1 MGRDRVADMCLCF
14 GFVERPGLAL
24 GFAPDHTYPHFM
36 HVLSPKSLRVR
47 HFGHVWNSIAAA
59 CSCPCASDPGRV
71 CPSSNSPES
80 WSGLNL
86 RNSAFVTS
94 RAPR

>member
-1 MGRDRVADMCLCF
+1 MSSVSSSLEYTTGTSAATAATSVPTFCKVTRLVT
-14 GFVERPGLAL
+14 AL

-59 CSCPCASDPGRV
+59 CSCPCASCRGGCR
-71 CPSSNSPES
+71 
-80 WSGLNL
+80 
-86 RNSAFVTS
+86 S
-94 RAPR
+94 RS